1 MRPPS
6 IGAPRAPKTSLAR
19 YVHGYHPVG
28 SGVDH
33 LAKISS
39 SPSAM
44 SNRLTAHTDQA
55 SRAEVRRLIPPT
67 VLPWSLAPSLT
78 TPLYST
84 TGSQTLRQPL
94 RSRAGSDLLRT
105 PSTRSSQNST
115 STHLGE

>member
-55 SRAEVRRLIPPT
+55 SRAARGFIPPT
-67 VLPWSLAPSLT
+67 PLPWSLALQSQP
-78 TPLYST
+78 YST
-84 TGSQTLRQPL
+84 LQHYRLLGVAATVTKASGERTSENPL
-94 RSRAGSDLLRT
+94 PRA
-105 PSTRSSQNST
+105 
-115 STHLGE
+115 